1 MWCTWGEWGDAMK
14 PFRGQ
19 RWWLV
24 EDEEGGRI
32 IWHNGTGLRFATR
45 EACCQWIAR
54 QKVAP

>member
-1 MWCTWGEWGDAMK
+1 MK